1 MEGQT
6 GLAVM
11 RKGWGRGGTSITH
24 AVCFGHGG
32 IERALGLADRL
43 DFFTPLGQQAIRCHT
58 PLYADDL
65 VISIATHPK
74 DLHVLREILNIFGHA
89 SRLFTNLDKCVA
101 TSIQC
106 IGAHLDHIQSVLQ
119 CKIVEFM
126 YRYLGIPLHLQTE
139 EWGTTPG
146 GYSRKHNN
154 TLEKESFWI

>member
-1 MEGQT
+1 MEPLSHMLFV
-6 GLAVM
+6 LAMEVLNGRLAWLIGWISSRHWASRQFAATHHFM
-11 RKGWGRGGTSITH
+11 RMILSFLLR
-24 AVCFGHGG
+24 V
-32 IERALGLADRL
+32 
-43 DFFTPLGQQAIRCHT
+43 
-58 PLYADDL
+58 
-65 VISIATHPK
+65 ATHPK

-139 EWGTTPG
+139 E
-146 GYSRKHNN
+146 
-154 TLEKESFWI
+154 